1 MKKEYIDT
9 DEVPQDRLD
18 NLEGGGG
25 GNGHESENES
35 DVKINWWYLGSIILV
50 ISIGIALSLIF

>member
-25 GNGHESENES
+25 GNGHENES

>member
-9 DEVPQDRLD
+9 DEVPQDRFD

-25 GNGHESENES
+25 VNGHENENES
-35 DVKINWWYLGSIILV
+35 EVKINWWYLGSIILV
-50 ISIGIALSLIF
+50 ISIGIALLIF